1 MKDWEDIIKE
11 RQLSRKAELPE
22 SDWNDF
28 LSRKASH
35 DLAVKRRR
43 RFITAAISV
52 PAAAAVLLLLF
63 LMPFKT
69 VVPDNQI
76 SQNEQS
82 ESQITTDSLANEMDS
97 ITIEKPQV
105 EIVQVK
111 PEVKPESKPVDSRM
125 VVRNTSSVKGRIYDF
140 DSAEPMYLAA
150 VMIYQIDGADSTYI
164 GGTSTDENGEF
175 VIGNLMPGNY
185 VASTRFMGYDDADR
199 NFTIRPGEELSDI
212 GRITIKGGMPLSE
225 IAVNAVVAKVQM
237 INDTVMFNSAAY
249 KLPEGASAEDLIRK
263 LPGVQIDST
272 GNITVNGKSI
282 SRILVNGKEFF
293 ARDTTKNLTQL
304 TAEMIEKV
312 KAYEKNS
319 DLSRQT
325 GIDDGREE
333 TVLDLDV
340 RDVRKVRRG
349 DGRNRRH
356 RYVDMGLSV
365 KWATCNVGADKPED
379 FGDYYAWGE
388 TESKS
393 EYLLSNYRFS
403 KWFISDETNDSTM
416 LLTKYCNNAGYGY
429 DGLVDN
435 KTVLDPEDDVAHV
448 KWGGDWRI
456 PTIEEWNELKENC
469 TWTWGN
475 MNGVYGFYVTSNMPG
490 YTDHSIFLPAAGL
503 SAHKVTGVS
512 SSIDY
517 VSSSL
522 YPYSNQFECYSA
534 SFTKARFVP
543 YGCVF
548 RYLGLSVRPVCN

>member
-35 DLAVKRRR
+35 DFALKRRR

-63 LMPFKT
+63 LMPFKS
-69 VVPDNQI
+69 D
-76 SQNEQS
+76 
-82 ESQITTDSLANEMDS
+82 
-97 ITIEKPQV
+97 PQGAM
-105 EIVQVK
+105 EETAVQ
-111 PEVKPESKPVDSRM
+111 
-125 VVRNTSSVKGRIYDF
+125 G
-140 DSAEPMYLAA
+140 
-150 VMIYQIDGADSTYI
+150 
-164 GGTSTDENGEF
+164 
-175 VIGNLMPGNY
+175 
-185 VASTRFMGYDDADR
+185 
-199 NFTIRPGEELSDI
+199 
-212 GRITIKGGMPLSE
+212 
-225 IAVNAVVAKVQM
+225 VVAKVQAVS
-237 INDTVMFNSAAY
+237 DTAKFNMAAY
-249 KLPEGASAEDLIRK
+249 RLPEGESVEDLIRK

-272 GNITVNGKSI
+272 GNVTVNGKSI

-293 ARDTTKNLTQL
+293 AGDSTKNLIQL

-325 GIDDGREE
+325 GIDDGREQ
-333 TVLDLDV
+333 TVLDL
-340 RDVRKVRRG
+340 DVRKVRRG
-349 DGRNRRH
+349 DGRIRRH

-379 FGDYYAWGE
+379 LGNYYAWGE
-388 TESKS
+388 TETKS

-490 YTDHSIFLPAAGL
+490 YTDHTIFLPAAGL
-503 SAHKVTGVS
+503 SAHTVTGVGS
-512 SSIDY
+512 YIDY
-517 VSSSL
+517 VLSSL
-522 YPYSNQFECYSA
+522 NPYSDQFECYSA

-543 YGCVF
+543 HGYVF
-548 RYLGLSVRPVCN
+548 RYLGLSVRPVCK

>member
-63 LMPFKT
+63 LMPFKS
-69 VVPDNQI
+69 N
-76 SQNEQS
+76 
-82 ESQITTDSLANEMDS
+82 
-97 ITIEKPQV
+97 PQ
-105 EIVQVK
+105 
-111 PEVKPESKPVDSRM
+111 
-125 VVRNTSSVKGRIYDF
+125 
-140 DSAEPMYLAA
+140 
-150 VMIYQIDGADSTYI
+150 GAM
-164 GGTSTDENGEF
+164 E
-175 VIGNLMPGNY
+175 
-185 VASTRFMGYDDADR
+185 
-199 NFTIRPGEELSDI
+199 
-212 GRITIKGGMPLSE
+212 E
-225 IAVNAVVAKVQM
+225 IAVQGVVAKVQAVS
-237 INDTVMFNSAAY
+237 DTAKFNSAAY
-249 KLPEGASAEDLIRK
+249 RLPEGESVEDLIRK
-263 LPGVQIDST
+263 LPGVQIDSA
-272 GNITVNGKSI
+272 GNITVNGKSVN
-282 SRILVNGKEFF
+282 RILVNGKEYFNT
-293 ARDTTKNLTQL
+293 DTTKSLAQL

-319 DLSRQT
+319 DQSLLV
-325 GIDDGREE
+325 GIDDGREQ
-333 TVLDLDV
+333 TVLDLDA
-340 RDVRKVRRG
+340 RKVRRG
-349 DGRNRRH
+349 DGRIRRH

-379 FGDYYAWGE
+379 LGNYYAWGE
-388 TESKS
+388 TETKS

-512 SSIDY
+512 FSIDY

-522 YPYSNQFECYSA
+522 NPYSNQFECYSA
-534 SFTKARFVP
+534 SFTKTRFVP